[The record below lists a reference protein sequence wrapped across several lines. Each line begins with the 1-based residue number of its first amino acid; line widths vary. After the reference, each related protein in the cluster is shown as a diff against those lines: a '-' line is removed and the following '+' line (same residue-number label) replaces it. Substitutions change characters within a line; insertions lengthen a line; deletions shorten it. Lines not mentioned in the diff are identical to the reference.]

1 MIINWTLTEDVLAE
15 FEIIKNRLIWVM
27 NKQYFQFLRV
37 FLFKRYKVI
46 TGITLILSILSA
58 VFSGIGLGLYI
69 PVISSFLESGE
80 TQNIFVSLS
89 NSVISMIGLQPSLFV
104 LIVTAT
110 MVIIVGN
117 LTDPTPK
124 NWSTLKISIVIKHS

>member
-1 MIINWTLTEDVLAE
+1 
-15 FEIIKNRLIWVM
+15 M

-89 NSVISMIGLQPSLFV
+89 NFVISMIGLQPSLFV

-124 NWSTLKISIVIKHS
+124 N

>member
-124 NWSTLKISIVIKHS
+124 NWSTLKISIVIKH